1 MAVIYFFKDSLTR
14 SNVDKIE
21 IKAGTTLQEF
31 LDSRAISANEIS
43 AADKKGEI
51 SDPGDYIFGPDSCV
65 ILTPNLGKNAGRV
78 FKAIL
83 GVALLAATG
92 GTAGLLAG
100 LFGGGATGALIVKG
114 LGAALLMDGGGELM
128 MGKMKLGSIDV
139 ANETT
144 PQSYT
149 WNVGSLSNSRGL
161 MGLTFGSGVM
171 PEGELLAY
179 RTFGTNTVTT
189 QTHQQI
195 QAYNTWTKQWNDV
208 SRAYNGQK
216 TRTLTIKD
224 NRTVEDDTSV
234 LEMLIG
240 CGEGPLD
247 RIYDIKVNGTPLSEL
262 GSDVVCETRLGTNNQ
277 SSFGGLVDIDSQL
290 GSLSV
295 GQQVKRSG
303 ESDGWSI
310 YTAPVSG
317 NKVKLSLSSNAFY
330 LMDLQSGSKNQAY
343 ASLRVEWR
351 EADTLNAWTSA
362 GVSGLPA
369 TDLPMLS
376 KQPFYINVTIDVGAA
391 AKKIEIR
398 ILNDSDQLN
407 LDKGWLS
414 QAEYTQ
420 LPDRAQINFMLQNIS
435 VFSADERSYPG
446 IGLIYLRIPAS
457 QALNGGIPKV
467 SWKQDRANIIAW
479 NGSAYVSRPADNIAW
494 KIYDI
499 ICKIRKDEY
508 TNQYHG
514 LGWPVS
520 LVDFSRFEQFAAF
533 CDSINAKG
541 NDFLKKSGAAW
552 DIVQEYAT
560 SGRGYISHR
569 MGLIAP
575 YWDAAGQIT
584 QIFTSGNMSANS
596 VEGGYALPKERATAL
611 NITFNDEANDFR
623 ESTVRITADAADD
636 GSEASTVCFPGLS
649 TVAAASAQ
657 ARYHLRRNRYIRHNI
672 SFKAAWDSLVS
683 EVGDIIGIQSDITEW
698 GSGGR
703 ILSIDSANTALQ
715 LSEPVTMRSGQ
726 TYGLLVRKV
735 TGVLGTLEPSHV
747 WVNGQWVT
755 PSAAGTTGDRI
766 KVDTIAGVTVDDVYS
781 FGARNYE
788 TKPFRISTIS
798 RSVKDGKAVI
808 HAVEYNPALYVDG
821 GSAPII
827 DYRQQNAG
835 ISSLVALTDNADGSI
850 GLAWQPNENTKA
862 TQVWVNDRYI
872 ANVAGST
879 FVLPTLSDTQ
889 NVKLIPVLSDG
900 TPGEPVTQIINPN
913 ITAPAAPALPLVSP
927 TSTGT
932 LLTFTDLPQNQ
943 GLAYITVEE
952 GGTEIARTV
961 VQGGTVTF
969 VLPLGGGNH
978 NLSAFAINAFGLK
991 SLPTEF
997 TVAPLGIDSALFGN
1011 KSIQLPTGSIL
1022 NLNAKGSTTESIKT
1036 ANGVIDGSGY
1046 GHHGKADNTVAISND
1061 VDFGPCFD
1069 FAGAGGI
1076 TMPNLDISEG
1086 MTYIFKVKNLGVNE
1100 GTAYSQIFR
1109 HYKTSNGIIVRI
1121 RPANN
1126 YADIQIYNNSSSA
1139 LTSNVAI
1146 PSDTNIFTF
1155 AFAVDSS
1162 GSAIYIN
1169 GEKKAESTTVK
1180 LSAAITGVPLTIN
1193 KTITKPGL
1201 FSEFKIYPRRLN
1213 DVEVKSMC
1221 LIPQE
1226 IVLNRVTADLL
1237 AANSVTANAVGS
1249 NQVITN
1255 TANIADAIITDAK
1268 ISGTLGANRLEAN
1281 SITADKMAITAPIP
1295 PGCIYRIGLNGLQ
1308 STASGTLIPDLGGYN
1323 LPLVING
1330 TWQSALSKSGTLGW
1344 SLDARNT
1351 SGHNLSNDKSFSVG
1365 ASGWTFFQ
1373 RVYVTLASGTTDY
1386 HTIFDF
1392 RGSSSS
1398 NANRVLLRVRKS
1410 DGALYLSCYNSEG
1423 TFTTVTS
1430 TIRLTSAQWYY
1441 VSVRCPNTTSLIIS
1455 AKSATA
1461 AGAVL
1466 LNQTVT
1472 LGYARAAVTV
1482 PRGELRYASTVGIA
1496 NYLYGLISDMMF
1508 FNRSLS
1514 DEELEWLIKSA
1525 PGLGQDSGTITT
1537 DRLATDAV
1545 KSRNYDYSS
1554 GDFSNAGTFL
1564 DLANGAITSQNFCIK
1579 NDGSAVFKGS
1589 LSSGNFTSNPAKSSF
1604 SHTNVWVNIGPGSQL
1619 KDYVYVRFYVESEL
1633 GAGFISVYGGV
1644 GDNGWGTPGASI
1656 DTGWATSMTVK
1667 FGGDAR
1673 KNCYIGLISSS
1684 RSIKV
1689 SVAEASAKCS
1699 NFTFSSTAPA
1709 TVYSYTESLY
1719 RGSQICYSDDHYR
1732 LWSDGF
1738 KEYYGYMNSVSFDV
1752 PFSEVPKGGVIPID
1766 GNHVYV
1772 TSLTKSGAT
1781 FNRTCRFYFCGI

>member
-65 ILTPNLGKNAGRV
+65 ILTPNLGKNAGKV

-189 QTHQQI
+189 QTHQQL

-262 GSDVVCETRLGTNNQ
+262 GSDVVCETRLGTNSQ

-407 LDKGWLS
+407 LNKGWLS

-850 GLAWQPNENTKA
+850 GLAWQPTENTKA

-952 GGTEIARTV
+952 GGAEIARTV

-978 NLSAFAINAFGLK
+978 ILSAFAINAFGLK

-1022 NLNAKGSTTESIKT
+1022 NLNAKGSTTASIKE

-1046 GHHGKADNTVAISND
+1046 GHHGRADNTVAISND
-1061 VDFGPCFD
+1061 VDFGPCFN

-1086 MTYIFKVKNLGVNE
+1086 MTYVFKVKNLGVNE
-1100 GTAYSQIFR
+1100 GTSYSQIFR

-1121 RPANN
+1121 RPANSA
-1126 YADIQIYNNSSSA
+1126 ADIQIYNNSSSA
-1139 LTSNVAI
+1139 LTLNVAI
-1146 PSDTNIFTF
+1146 PSDVSILEF

-1169 GEKKAESTTVK
+1169 GEKKAESTAVK
-1180 LSAAITGVPLTIN
+1180 LLAAITDVPLTIN
-1193 KTITKPGL
+1193 KTSTKPGL
-1201 FSEFKIYPRRLN
+1201 FSEFRIYPRRLN
-1213 DVEVKSMC
+1213 DVEVKSLR

-1226 IVLNRVTADLL
+1226 IVLNRVTADFL

-1249 NQVITN
+1249 NQVITSA
-1255 TANIADAIITDAK
+1255 ANIKDATITDAK
-1268 ISGTLGANRLEAN
+1268 ISGTLGANRIAAN
-1281 SITADKMAITAPIP
+1281 SITAEKV
-1295 PGCIYRIGLNGLQ
+1295 RVNGLSEPRQ
-1308 STASGTLIPDLGGYN
+1308 CKLHWSASQFESGSQAIPDSSNNNHPAKGNASFGLENSNPDIGAYFN
-1323 LPLVING
+1323 FVPSSSRFFDSNYAPMPANG
-1330 TWQSALSKSGTLGW
+1330 SIKS
-1344 SLDARNT
+1344 
-1351 SGHNLSNDKSFSVG
+1351 
-1365 ASGWTFFQ
+1365 
-1373 RVYVTLASGTTDY
+1373 VTLSAWVAINKPPASDLARTLYIGQGNSYCGWGLTIFNQQLCVEIRPNSGTTTY
-1386 HTIFDF
+1386 AVTIPYTWATWAHIVC
-1392 RGSSSS
+1392 RI
-1398 NANRVLLRVRKS
+1398 NTVNNTIRAYQN
-1410 DGALYLSCYNSEG
+1410 G
-1423 TFTTVTS
+1423 TFVG
-1430 TIRLTSAQWYY
+1430 
-1441 VSVRCPNTTSLIIS
+1441 
-1455 AKSATA
+1455 TA
-1461 AGAVL
+1461 SYTPA
-1466 LNQTVT
+1466 T
-1472 LGYARAAVTV
+1472 LGPYSNFRVGWPNFIGGSGSPSITQAFRFADVRVYERA
-1482 PRGELRYASTVGIA
+1482 
-1496 NYLYGLISDMMF
+1496 
-1508 FNRSLS
+1508 LS
-1514 DEELEWLIKSA
+1514 DDEIMTLYK
-1525 PGLGQDSGTITT
+1525 LGTDTESGQITT

-1545 KSRNYDYSS
+1545 KSRNYSYSS
-1554 GDFSNAGTFL
+1554 GDFSTAGTFL

-1589 LSSGNFTSNPAKSSF
+1589 LSSGNFTLNPAKSSF

-1619 KDYVYVRFYVESEL
+1619 KDYVYVRLYVESEL

-1667 FGGDAR
+1667 FGGDAS

-1684 RSIKV
+1684 RGIKV